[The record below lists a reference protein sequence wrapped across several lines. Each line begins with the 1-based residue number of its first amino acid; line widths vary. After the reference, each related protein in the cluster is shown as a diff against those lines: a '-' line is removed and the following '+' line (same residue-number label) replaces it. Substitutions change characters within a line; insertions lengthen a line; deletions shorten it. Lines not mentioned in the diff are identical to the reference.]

1 MLNLDEAVITFSKQ
15 GINFS
20 NNFGDKILSNIYK
33 KVFNNNDELQFI
45 KNINLQMKTKVQN
58 ENENL
63 IINKQIFEV
72 LNESTNI

>member
-1 MLNLDEAVITFSKQ
+1 LNLDEAVITFSKQ

>member
-1 MLNLDEAVITFSKQ
+1 LNLDEAVITFSKQ

-45 KNINLQMKTKVQN
+45 KNINL
-58 ENENL
+58 
-63 IINKQIFEV
+63 
-72 LNESTNI
+72 